1 MAPGTYDPQEPTG
14 KGEEFGKVATA
25 PFNSLKERDDTELVD
40 NKPGPGTYQTNY
52 VLNENRVSSANQSN
66 SFHTKVARFAPIAPG
81 STVYKT
87 ASSFYNPGPG
97 SYFK

>member
-1 MAPGTYDPQEPTG
+1 MGKEAP
-14 KGEEFGKVATA
+14 A
-25 PFNSLKERDDTELVD
+25 PFNSLQQRDPQDD
-40 NKPGPGTYQTNY
+40 GSSKPGPGFYQTNY
-52 VLNENRVSSANQSN
+52 VMNENRVSTANESN
-66 SFHTKVARFAPIAPG
+66 SFHSKVARFAPIAPG